1 MNYWRKLL
9 STPDDGLLTFL
20 RVALFVVFFP
30 HGAQKALGWYGGGG
44 FGPTMDFLTGAGAPS
59 FLAFLAIAAE
69 FAGAI
74 ALLFGALTRVA
85 AFGIAC
91 VMVVAVTTTHW
102 QNGFFMNWL
111 GNQAGEGF
119 EYHLLALTILL
130 AVMVRGG
137 GAWSVDR
144 TLWLGARANGRPAL
158 GLRHTA

>member
-1 MNYWRKLL
+1 MSTWRKLL

-30 HGAQKALGWYGGGG
+30 HGAQKALGWFGGGG
-44 FGPTMDFLTGAGAPS
+44 FGPTMSYFTSSDVPS
-59 FLAFLAIAAE
+59 VLAFLAITAE
-69 FAGAI
+69 FVGSI
-74 ALLFGALTRVA
+74 ALLFGFLTRVA
-85 AFGIAC
+85 AFGVAC

-102 QNGFFMNWL
+102 QNGFFMNWA

-130 AVMVRGG
+130 SVMVRGG

-158 GLRHTA
+158 GLRNTA